1 MNHANLVLLKSVSDS
16 ELLSQIRKN
25 AAAERAAGLSV
36 IYELREIRA
45 RRLDIRLGYP
55 SLHRFCME
63 ELKYS
68 SGSAWRRI
76 KAMEALED
84 LPELESKISEGEL
97 TLANVSQV
105 QSFCAQQKSL
115 SEKKAILDQVA
126 GLSKR
131 ETEKVLASIAPLPE
145 RPEKVREIDS
155 AKTELRVTLS
165 AETIEQLD
173 RVRGLI
179 SHALSPQ
186 ASYAEVIG
194 YLARLGV
201 KRLDPGREVRGR
213 KGNGS
218 ADGNTKTPA
227 GKMSAMATVLEG
239 EMKDEPAGSPTEAR
253 GASVREAK
261 QTKDATGT
269 GSGAKDASVGGT
281 KNDGDERKQGT
292 ARQLQP
298 ARVPPGDKTHAPR
311 YNSEPIPAAV
321 KRYVWRR
328 DQGRCG
334 YVCPTTGRVCAS
346 THFVQFDHI
355 ILRAHGG
362 SNEPSNL
369 RLRCEAHNLL
379 AAEDALG
386 VARVRMRGKG

>member
-1 MNHANLVLLKSVSDS
+1 MASWSFLSPEIIVVQTSGMNQKNLVLLKSISDS
-16 ELLSQIRKN
+16 ELLAQIRKN

-36 IYELREIRA
+36 IYELREIRS

-97 TLANVSQV
+97 TLASVSQV
-105 QSFCAQQKSL
+105 QAFCTQQEKSL

-131 ETEKVLASIAPLPE
+131 ETEKVLSTIAPLPE

-173 RVRGLI
+173 RIRGFV

-186 ASYAEVIG
+186 ASYAEVIA

-201 KRLDPGREVRGR
+201 KRLDPGREAR
-213 KGNGS
+213 
-218 ADGNTKTPA
+218 
-227 GKMSAMATVLEG
+227 
-239 EMKDEPAGSPTEAR
+239 AR
-253 GASVREAK
+253 GNR
-261 QTKDATGT
+261 QTKRETAE
-269 GSGAKDASVGGT
+269 ASQ
-281 KNDGDERKQGT
+281 ESQ
-292 ARQLQP
+292 ASSPQLQP
-298 ARVPPGDKTHAPR
+298 ARVPPGDKPHAPSR

-321 KRYVWRR
+321 KRHVWQR
-328 DQGRCG
+328 DHGRCG
-334 YVCPTTGRVCAS
+334 YVCPTSGRVCAS
-346 THFVQFDHI
+346 TYFVQFDHI
-355 ILRAHGG
+355 IPRAQGG
-362 SNEPSNL
+362 SNKPSNL
-369 RLRCEAHNLL
+369 GLRCQAHNLL

-386 VARVRMRGKG
+386 RDKMRSQFAR